1 VASSSL
7 ISSDFGLA
15 VAKKSLKKEGIF
27 VSSSVQVYPST
38 AESDINKD
46 GEILVGLIIR
56 ED

>member
-27 VSSSVQVYPST
+27 VSSSVQVYSST
-38 AESDINKD
+38 TESDINKD